1 MDYLTT
7 KEVSVLWNTTEQMV
21 RRYCRDGRIPGAVQK
36 EGAWFVP
43 EGTARPTRKKQEAP
57 TVPKLVK
64 QLQRQRTKKI
74 YHGLYDYIQIN
85 FCYSSNRLASNRLML
100 TQVEE
105 VYKKGKVSVG
115 FEPIKVDDLIEAY
128 NHFDCVSHIID
139 TAANRISQSYIRK
152 LHTMLSYGTMAERKL
167 QFHPG
172 EYRRD
177 TCTIGKTKTTPP
189 KNIGSQ
195 MSALISEYESL
206 DKVELAQILDFH
218 VRLERI
224 RPFTDGNGRI
234 GRLLMFKEC
243 LRHEITPFILDDKR
257 RTEYLKGIREW
268 DMDKTTLFTPCL
280 EAQARFQAQIDLQ
293 KLQEY
298 AQRYKPADYKE
309 D

>member
-1 MDYLTT
+1 MDYISA
-7 KEVSVLWNTTEQMV
+7 KEASVLWKITDQMI
-21 RRYCRDGRIPGAVQK
+21 RRHCRNGRIPGSVQK
-36 EGAWFVP
+36 DGVWYVP
-43 EGTARPTRKKQEAP
+43 TDAQKPAKLKPEAP
-57 TVPKLVK
+57 ELPKLVK

-74 YHGLYDYIQIN
+74 YHGLYDYIQTN

-105 VYKKGKVSVG
+105 VYKKGKVSTG

-128 NHFDCVSHIID
+128 NHLACVNYIID
-139 TAANRISQSYIRK
+139 TATARLSQTYIRK
-152 LHTMLSYGTMAERKL
+152 LHSMIGYGTIAERKL
-167 QFHPG
+167 LFHPG
-172 EYRRD
+172 EYRKD
-177 TCTIGKTKTTPP
+177 NCILGKTKTTPP

-195 MSALISEYESL
+195 MSALIAEYESL
-206 DKVELAQILDFH
+206 DRVELSQILDFH
-218 VRLERI
+218 VRFERI
-224 RPFTDGNGRI
+224 HPFADGNGRI

-268 DMDKTTLFTPCL
+268 DMDKSTLFTPCL

>member
-105 VYKKGKVSVG
+105 VYKKGKVSTG

-128 NHFDCVSHIID
+128 NHIACVSHIID
-139 TAANRISQSYIRK
+139 TATARISQSYIRK

-167 QFHPG
+167 LFHPG
-172 EYRRD
+172 EYRREA
-177 TCTIGKTKTTPP
+177 CILGKTKTTPP
-189 KNIGSQ
+189 KNINSQ
-195 MSALISEYESL
+195 MNALIAEYESL

-218 VRLERI
+218 VRFERI
-224 RPFTDGNGRI
+224 HPFTDGNGRL

-268 DMDKTTLFTPCL
+268 DMDKSTLFPPCL
-280 EAQARFQAQIDLQ
+280 EAQTRFQAQIDLQ

>member
-1 MDYLTT
+1 MGYISA
-7 KEVSVLWNTTEQMV
+7 KEASVLWKITDQMI
-21 RRYCRDGRIPGAVQK
+21 RRHCRNGRIPGSVQK
-36 EGAWFVP
+36 DGVWYVP
-43 EGTARPTRKKQEAP
+43 ADAQKPAKLKPEAP
-57 TVPKLVK
+57 ELPKLVK

-167 QFHPG
+167 LFHPG
-172 EYRRD
+172 EYRREA
-177 TCTIGKTKTTPP
+177 CILGKTKTTPP
-189 KNIGSQ
+189 KNINSQ
-195 MSALISEYESL
+195 MNALIAEYESL

-218 VRLERI
+218 VRFERI

-268 DMDKTTLFTPCL
+268 DMGKSTLFTPCL
-280 EAQARFQAQIDLQ
+280 EAQVRFQAQIDLQ

>member
-1 MDYLTT
+1 MGYLTT

-64 QLQRQRTKKI
+64 QLQHQRTKKI

-85 FCYSSNRLASNRLML
+85 FCYSSNRLASKRLML

-218 VRLERI
+218 VRFERI
-224 RPFTDGNGRI
+224 RPFADGNGRI

>member
-1 MDYLTT
+1 MGYLTT

-21 RRYCRDGRIPGAVQK
+21 RRYCRDGRILGAVQK

-85 FCYSSNRLASNRLML
+85 FCYSSNRLASNRLLL

-105 VYKKGKVSVG
+105 VYRKGKASTG

-128 NHFDCVSHIID
+128 NHFTCVSHIID
-139 TAANRISQSYIRK
+139 TAAARISQSYIRK

-167 QFHPG
+167 QFYPG

-218 VRLERI
+218 VRFERI
-224 RPFTDGNGRI
+224 HPFTDGNGRL

-243 LRHEITPFILDDKR
+243 LRHEITPFIHPKKSMI
-257 RTEYLKGIREW
+257 YL
-268 DMDKTTLFTPCL
+268 
-280 EAQARFQAQIDLQ
+280 
-293 KLQEY
+293 
-298 AQRYKPADYKE
+298 
-309 D
+309 

>member
-1 MDYLTT
+1 M
-7 KEVSVLWNTTEQMV
+7 
-21 RRYCRDGRIPGAVQK
+21 
-36 EGAWFVP
+36 
-43 EGTARPTRKKQEAP
+43 
-57 TVPKLVK
+57 
-64 QLQRQRTKKI
+64 
-74 YHGLYDYIQIN
+74 
-85 FCYSSNRLASNRLML
+85 
-100 TQVEE
+100 
-105 VYKKGKVSVG
+105 G

-128 NHFDCVSHIID
+128 NHLACVNYIID
-139 TAANRISQSYIRK
+139 TAMARLSQTYIRK
-152 LHTMLSYGTMAERKL
+152 LHSMIGYGTVAERKL
-167 QFHPG
+167 LFRPG
-172 EYRRD
+172 EYRKD
-177 TCTIGKTKTTPP
+177 NCILGKTKTTPP

-206 DKVELAQILDFH
+206 DKVELSQILDFH
-218 VRLERI
+218 VRFERI
-224 RPFTDGNGRI
+224 HPFADGNGRL

-268 DMDKTTLFTPCL
+268 DMDKSTLFTPCL

>member
-1 MDYLTT
+1 MDYISA
-7 KEVSVLWNTTEQMV
+7 KEASVLWSITDQMI
-21 RRYCRDGRIPGAVQK
+21 RRHCRNGRIPGAVQRD
-36 EGAWFVP
+36 GTWYVP
-43 EGTARPTRKKQEAP
+43 ADAKKPTKLKPDIAP
-57 TVPKLVK
+57 VPKLVK
-64 QLQRQRTKKI
+64 QLQRQRIKKI
-74 YHGLYDYIQIN
+74 YHGLFDYIQVN

-100 TQVEE
+100 NQVEE
-105 VYKKGKVSVG
+105 IYKKGKVSVG

-128 NHFDCVSHIID
+128 NHLACVSYIID
-139 TAANRISQSYIRK
+139 TATARLSQTYIRK
-152 LHTMLSYGTMAERKL
+152 LHAMISYGTMAERKL
-167 QFHPG
+167 LFYPG

-177 TCTIGKTKTTPP
+177 TCTLGKTKTTPP

-206 DKVELAQILDFH
+206 DKVELSQILDFH
-218 VRLERI
+218 VRFERI
-224 RPFTDGNGRI
+224 HPFADGNGRL

-243 LRHEITPFILDDKR
+243 LRQEITPFILDDKR

>member
-7 KEVSVLWNTTEQMV
+7 KEASALWNTTEQMV

-36 EGAWFVP
+36 EGAWFVL

-105 VYKKGKVSVG
+105 VYKKGKVSTG

-128 NHFDCVSHIID
+128 NHLSCVNYIID
-139 TAANRISQSYIRK
+139 TATARLSQTYIRK
-152 LHTMLSYGTMAERKL
+152 LHSMIGYGTMAERKL
-167 QFHPG
+167 LFHPG

-177 TCTIGKTKTTPP
+177 TCTLGKTKTTPP

-218 VRLERI
+218 VRFERI
-224 RPFTDGNGRI
+224 HPFTDGNGRL

-268 DMDKTTLFTPCL
+268 DMDRTTLFTPCL

-298 AQRYKPADYKE
+298 AQRYKPSGYKE

>member
-115 FEPIKVDDLIEAY
+115 FEPIKVDDLIEAH

-152 LHTMLSYGTMAERKL
+152 LHAMLSYGTVAERKL

-218 VRLERI
+218 VRFERI
-224 RPFTDGNGRI
+224 HPFTDGNGRL

>member
-85 FCYSSNRLASNRLML
+85 FCYSSNRLASNRLLL

-105 VYKKGKVSVG
+105 VYRKGKVSTG

-128 NHFDCVSHIID
+128 NHFACVSHIID
-139 TAANRISQSYIRK
+139 TAAARISQSYIRK
-152 LHTMLSYGTMAERKL
+152 LHAMLSYGTMAERKL

-218 VRLERI
+218 VRFERI
-224 RPFTDGNGRI
+224 HPFADGNGRL

-268 DMDKTTLFTPCL
+268 DVDKSTLFTPCL

>member
-1 MDYLTT
+1 MGYLTT

-105 VYKKGKVSVG
+105 VYKKGKVSTG

-128 NHFDCVSHIID
+128 NHIACVSHIID

-167 QFHPG
+167 LFHPG
-172 EYRRD
+172 EYRREA
-177 TCTIGKTKTTPP
+177 CILGKTKTTPP
-189 KNIGSQ
+189 KNINSQ
-195 MSALISEYESL
+195 MNALIAEYESL

-218 VRLERI
+218 VRFERI
-224 RPFTDGNGRI
+224 HPFTDGNGRL

-268 DMDKTTLFTPCL
+268 DMDKSTLFTPCL

-298 AQRYKPADYKE
+298 AQRNKPMDYKE

>member
-1 MDYLTT
+1 MGYLTT

-85 FCYSSNRLASNRLML
+85 FCYSSNRLASKRLML

-139 TAANRISQSYIRK
+139 TAASRISQSYIRK
-152 LHTMLSYGTMAERKL
+152 LHAMLSYGTMAERKL

-189 KNIGSQ
+189 KNINSQ
-195 MSALISEYESL
+195 MNALIAEYESL

-218 VRLERI
+218 VRFERI
-224 RPFTDGNGRI
+224 HPFTDGNGRL

-268 DMDKTTLFTPCL
+268 DMDKSTLFTPCL

>member
-1 MDYLTT
+1 MDYITISEMAE
-7 KEVSVLWNTTEQMV
+7 KWNISERMI
-21 RRYCRDGRIPGAVQK
+21 RRYCVGGRI
-36 EGAWFVP
+36 
-43 EGTARPTRKKQEAP
+43 EGTIFEDNAWLIPEDAQKPLRKKKEAP
-57 TVPKLVK
+57 ELPILVK
-64 QLQRQRTKKI
+64 KLQRQRTKKI

-100 TQVEE
+100 NQVEE
-105 VYKKGKVSVG
+105 IYKKGKVSVG

-128 NHFDCVSHIID
+128 NHIACVSYIID
-139 TAANRISQSYIRK
+139 TATARISQSYIRK
-152 LHTMLSYGTMAERKL
+152 LHTMLSHGTMAERKL
-167 QFHPG
+167 LFHPG

-177 TCTIGKTKTTPP
+177 TCTLGKTKTTPP

-206 DKVELAQILDFH
+206 DKVELSQILDFH
-218 VRLERI
+218 VRFERI
-224 RPFTDGNGRI
+224 HPFADGNGRL

-243 LRHEITPFILDDKR
+243 LRHEITPFILDDTR
-257 RTEYLKGIREW
+257 RTEYLNGIREW
-268 DMDKTTLFTPCL
+268 DMDKSTLFTPCL

-298 AQRYKPADYKE
+298 AQRYKPAGYKE

>member
-1 MDYLTT
+1 MDYISA
-7 KEVSVLWNTTEQMV
+7 KEASVLWNITDQMI
-21 RRYCRDGRIPGAVQK
+21 RRHCRNGRIPGSVQRN
-36 EGAWFVP
+36 GTWYVP
-43 EGTARPTRKKQEAP
+43 ADAKKPAKLRPETAPL
-57 TVPKLVK
+57 PKFVK

-74 YHGLYDYIQIN
+74 YHGLYDYIQVN
-85 FCYSSNRLASNRLML
+85 FCYSSNRLASNRLLL

-105 VYKKGKVSVG
+105 VYRKGKVSTG

-128 NHFDCVSHIID
+128 NHFACVSHIID
-139 TAANRISQSYIRK
+139 TAAVRISQSYIRK
-152 LHTMLSYGTMAERKL
+152 LHTMLSYGTTAERKL

-177 TCTIGKTKTTPP
+177 TCTLGKTKTTPP
-189 KNIGSQ
+189 KNINSQ
-195 MSALISEYESL
+195 MNALIAEYESL

-218 VRLERI
+218 VRFERI

-298 AQRYKPADYKE
+298 AQRYKPVDYKE

>member
-1 MDYLTT
+1 MGYLTT

-64 QLQRQRTKKI
+64 QLQHQRTKKI

-85 FCYSSNRLASNRLML
+85 FCYSSNRLASKRLML

-139 TAANRISQSYIRK
+139 TTANRISQSYIRK
-152 LHTMLSYGTMAERKL
+152 LHTMLSYGTMAEREL

-189 KNIGSQ
+189 KNINSQ
-195 MSALISEYESL
+195 MNALIAEYESL

-218 VRLERI
+218 VRFGRI
-224 RPFTDGNGRI
+224 HPFTDGNGRI

>member
-7 KEVSVLWNTTEQMV
+7 KEAAFLWNTTEQMI
-21 RRYCRDGRIPGAVQK
+21 RRHCRDGRIPGAVQK
-36 EGAWFVP
+36 EGTWFVP

-105 VYKKGKVSVG
+105 VYKKGKVSTG

-128 NHFDCVSHIID
+128 NHIACVNHIID
-139 TAANRISQSYIRK
+139 TATARLSQTYIRK
-152 LHTMLSYGTMAERKL
+152 LHSMIGYGTIAERKL
-167 QFHPG
+167 LFHPG
-172 EYRRD
+172 EYRKD
-177 TCTIGKTKTTPP
+177 NCTLGKTKTTPP

-195 MSALISEYESL
+195 MSALIAEYESL
-206 DKVELAQILDFH
+206 DKVELSQILDFH
-218 VRLERI
+218 VRFERI
-224 RPFTDGNGRI
+224 HPFADGNGRI

-243 LRHEITPFILDDKR
+243 LRHEITPFILDDKK

-298 AQRYKPADYKE
+298 AQRYKPTDYKE

>member
-1 MDYLTT
+1 MDYITISEMAE
-7 KEVSVLWNTTEQMV
+7 KWNISERMI
-21 RRYCRDGRIPGAVQK
+21 RRYCIDGRI
-36 EGAWFVP
+36 
-43 EGTARPTRKKQEAP
+43 EGTIFEDNAWLIPEDAQKPLRKKKEAP
-57 TVPKLVK
+57 ELPILVK
-64 QLQRQRTKKI
+64 KLQRQRTKKI

-105 VYKKGKVSVG
+105 VYRKGKVSTG

-128 NHFDCVSHIID
+128 NHLACVNHIID
-139 TAANRISQSYIRK
+139 TATARISKSYIRK

-167 QFHPG
+167 LFHPG

-177 TCTIGKTKTTPP
+177 ACTLGKTKTTLP
-189 KNIGSQ
+189 KNISSQ

-218 VRLERI
+218 VRFERI
-224 RPFTDGNGRI
+224 HPFTDGNGRL

-243 LRHEITPFILDDKR
+243 LRHQITPFILDDKR

-268 DMDKTTLFTPCL
+268 DMDRSTLFTPCL

>member
-1 MDYLTT
+1 MDYITISEMAE
-7 KEVSVLWNTTEQMV
+7 KWNISERMI
-21 RRYCRDGRIPGAVQK
+21 RRYCIDGRI
-36 EGAWFVP
+36 
-43 EGTARPTRKKQEAP
+43 EGTIFEDNAWLIPEDAQKPLRKKKEAP
-57 TVPKLVK
+57 ELSILVK
-64 QLQRQRTKKI
+64 KLQRQRTKKI

-100 TQVEE
+100 NQVEE
-105 VYKKGKVSVG
+105 IYKKGKVSVG

-128 NHFDCVSHIID
+128 NHIACVNYIID
-139 TAANRISQSYIRK
+139 TATVRLSQTYIRK
-152 LHTMLSYGTMAERKL
+152 LHSMIGYGTIAERKL
-167 QFHPG
+167 LFHPG
-172 EYRRD
+172 EYRKD
-177 TCTIGKTKTTPP
+177 TCTLGKTKTTPP

-206 DKVELAQILDFH
+206 DKVELSQILDFH
-218 VRLERI
+218 VRFERI
-224 RPFTDGNGRI
+224 HPFADGNGRI

-268 DMDKTTLFTPCL
+268 DMDKSTLFTPCL
-280 EAQARFQAQIDLQ
+280 EAQARFHAQIDLQ

>member
-21 RRYCRDGRIPGAVQK
+21 RRYCRDGRIPGAIQK
-36 EGAWFVP
+36 EGAWFVL
-43 EGTARPTRKKQEAP
+43 EGTARPIRKKQEAP

-189 KNIGSQ
+189 KNINSQ
-195 MSALISEYESL
+195 MNALIAEYESL

-268 DMDKTTLFTPCL
+268 DMDKSTLFTPCL

>member
-7 KEVSVLWNTTEQMV
+7 KEASVLWNTTEQMV

-64 QLQRQRTKKI
+64 HLQRQRTKKI

-105 VYKKGKVSVG
+105 VYKKGKVSTG

-128 NHFDCVSHIID
+128 NHIACVSHIID

-152 LHTMLSYGTMAERKL
+152 LHAMLSYGTMAERKL

-189 KNIGSQ
+189 KNINSQ
-195 MSALISEYESL
+195 MNALIAEYESL

-218 VRLERI
+218 VRFERI
-224 RPFTDGNGRI
+224 HPFTDGNGRL

-257 RTEYLKGIREW
+257 RTEYLQGIREW
-268 DMDKTTLFTPCL
+268 DMDKSTLFTPCL

-293 KLQEY
+293 ELQEY

>member
-1 MDYLTT
+1 MDYISA
-7 KEVSVLWNTTEQMV
+7 KEASVLWKITDQMI
-21 RRYCRDGRIPGAVQK
+21 RRHCRNGRIPGSVQRN
-36 EGAWFVP
+36 GTWYVP
-43 EGTARPTRKKQEAP
+43 ADAQKPTKLKP
-57 TVPKLVK
+57 DITPIPKLVK

-74 YHGLYDYIQIN
+74 YHGLFDYIQVN

-105 VYKKGKVSVG
+105 IYKKGKVSTG

-128 NHFDCVSHIID
+128 NHLACVNYIID
-139 TAANRISQSYIRK
+139 TAAARLSQTYIRK
-152 LHTMLSYGTMAERKL
+152 LHTMLGYGTMAERKL
-167 QFHPG
+167 LFHSG

-177 TCTIGKTKTTPP
+177 TCTLGKTKTTPP

-218 VRLERI
+218 VRFERI
-224 RPFTDGNGRI
+224 HPFTDGNGRL

-268 DMDKTTLFTPCL
+268 DMDKSTLFTPCL

>member
-1 MDYLTT
+1 MDYITISEMAE
-7 KEVSVLWNTTEQMV
+7 KWNISERMI
-21 RRYCRDGRIPGAVQK
+21 RRYCIDGRI
-36 EGAWFVP
+36 
-43 EGTARPTRKKQEAP
+43 EGTIFEDNAWLIPEDAQKPLRKKKEAP
-57 TVPKLVK
+57 ELSILVK
-64 QLQRQRTKKI
+64 KLQRQRTKKI

-105 VYKKGKVSVG
+105 VYRKGKVSTG
-115 FEPIKVDDLIEAY
+115 FEPIKVEDLIEAY
-128 NHFDCVSHIID
+128 NHLACVNYIIE
-139 TAANRISQSYIRK
+139 TATARLSQSYIRK
-152 LHTMLSYGTMAERKL
+152 LHAMIGYGTRAERKL
-167 QFHPG
+167 LFHAG

-177 TCTIGKTKTTPP
+177 NCTLGKTKTTPP

-195 MSALISEYESL
+195 MSALISDYESL
-206 DKVELAQILDFH
+206 DKVELSHILDFH
-218 VRLERI
+218 VHFERI
-224 RPFTDGNGRI
+224 HPFADGNGRL

-268 DMDKTTLFTPCL
+268 DMDRSTLFTPCL
-280 EAQARFQAQIDLQ
+280 EAQARFQAQIELQ

-298 AQRYKPADYKE
+298 AQRYKPTDYKE

>member
-1 MDYLTT
+1 MDYISA
-7 KEVSVLWNTTEQMV
+7 KEASVLWNITDQMI
-21 RRYCRDGRIPGAVQK
+21 RRHCRNGRIPGAVQRD
-36 EGAWFVP
+36 GTWYVP
-43 EGTARPTRKKQEAP
+43 ADAKKPTKLKPDTAPI
-57 TVPKLVK
+57 PKLVK

-74 YHGLYDYIQIN
+74 YHGLFDYIQVN

-100 TQVEE
+100 NQVDEI
-105 VYKKGKVSVG
+105 YKKGKVSVG

-128 NHFDCVSHIID
+128 NHLTCVNYIIE
-139 TAANRISQSYIRK
+139 TATARLSQTYIRK
-152 LHTMLSYGTMAERKL
+152 LHSMIGYGTMAERKL
-167 QFHPG
+167 LFHPS
-172 EYRRD
+172 EYRKD
-177 TCTIGKTKTTPP
+177 NCILGKTKTTPP

-195 MSALISEYESL
+195 MNALIAEYESL
-206 DKVELAQILDFH
+206 DKVELSQILDFH
-218 VRLERI
+218 VRFERI
-224 RPFTDGNGRI
+224 HPFTDANGRV

-268 DMDKTTLFTPCL
+268 DMDKSTLFTPCL

>member
-1 MDYLTT
+1 MGYLTT

-105 VYKKGKVSVG
+105 VYNKGNVSVG
-115 FEPIKVDDLIEAY
+115 FEPIKVEDLIEAY

-139 TAANRISQSYIRK
+139 TTANRISQSYIRK

-172 EYRRD
+172 EDRRD

-189 KNIGSQ
+189 KNINSQ
-195 MSALISEYESL
+195 MNALIAEYESL

-218 VRLERI
+218 VRFERI

-243 LRHEITPFILDDKR
+243 LRHEITPFIRDDKR

-298 AQRYKPADYKE
+298 AQRNKRTDYME

>member
-1 MDYLTT
+1 MDYITIT
-7 KEVSVLWNTTEQMV
+7 EMAERWNISERMI
-21 RRYCRDGRIPGAVQK
+21 RRYCIDGRIEGIIFEDNAWLIPEDAQK
-36 EGAWFVP
+36 P
-43 EGTARPTRKKQEAP
+43 LRKKKEAP
-57 TVPKLVK
+57 ELPILVK
-64 QLQRQRTKKI
+64 KLQRQRTKKI
-74 YHGLYDYIQIN
+74 YHGLYDYIQTN

-218 VRLERI
+218 VRFERI
-224 RPFTDGNGRI
+224 RPFADGNGRI

>member
-43 EGTARPTRKKQEAP
+43 EGTARPTRKKQVAP
-57 TVPKLVK
+57 SLPKLVK

-100 TQVEE
+100 NQVEE
-105 VYKKGKVSVG
+105 VYKKGKVSTG

-128 NHFDCVSHIID
+128 NHIACVSHIID

-152 LHTMLSYGTMAERKL
+152 LHAMLSYGTMAERKL

-177 TCTIGKTKTTPP
+177 ICTIGKTKTTPP
-189 KNIGSQ
+189 KNINSQ
-195 MSALISEYESL
+195 MNALIAEYESL

-218 VRLERI
+218 VRFERI
-224 RPFTDGNGRI
+224 RPFTDGNGRL

-257 RTEYLKGIREW
+257 RAEYLKGIREW
-268 DMDKTTLFTPCL
+268 DMDKSTLFTPCL

>member
-1 MDYLTT
+1 MDHLTT

-36 EGAWFVP
+36 EGSWYVP

-105 VYKKGKVSVG
+105 VYKKGKVSTG

-128 NHFDCVSHIID
+128 NHIACVSHIID
-139 TAANRISQSYIRK
+139 TATARVSQSYIRK
-152 LHTMLSYGTMAERKL
+152 LHAMLSYGTMAERKL
-167 QFHPG
+167 LFHPG

-177 TCTIGKTKTTPP
+177 TCIIGKTKTTPP
-189 KNIGSQ
+189 KNINSQ
-195 MSALISEYESL
+195 MNALISEYESL
-206 DKVELAQILDFH
+206 DKVELSQILDFH
-218 VRLERI
+218 VRFERI
-224 RPFTDGNGRI
+224 HPFTDGNGRL
-234 GRLLMFKEC
+234 GRLLIFKEC

-268 DMDKTTLFTPCL
+268 DMDKSTLFTPCL

>member
-7 KEVSVLWNTTEQMV
+7 KEVSILWNTTEQMV

-85 FCYSSNRLASNRLML
+85 FCYSSNRLASKRLML

-218 VRLERI
+218 VRFERI
-224 RPFTDGNGRI
+224 RPFADGNGRI

>member
-1 MDYLTT
+1 MDYLTI
-7 KEVSVLWNTTEQMV
+7 KEVSILWSTTEQMV
-21 RRYCRDGRIPGAVQK
+21 RRHCREGRIPGAVQR
-36 EGAWFVP
+36 EGSWYVP
-43 EGTARPTRKKQEAP
+43 ENAVKPQRKKTVAP
-57 TVPKLVK
+57 TLPKFVK
-64 QLQRQRTKKI
+64 KLQRQCTKKI
-74 YHGLYDYIQIN
+74 YHGLYDYIQVN
-85 FCYSSNRLASNRLML
+85 FCYSSNRLASNRLLL

-105 VYKKGKVSVG
+105 VYRKGKVSVG

-128 NHFDCVSHIID
+128 NHFACVSYIID
-139 TAANRISQSYIRK
+139 TAAARISQSYIRR
-152 LHTMLSYGTMAERKL
+152 LHTMLGYGTMAERKL

-189 KNIGSQ
+189 KNINSQ
-195 MSALISEYESL
+195 MNALIAEYESL

-268 DMDKTTLFTPCL
+268 DMDKTTLFIPCL

-298 AQRYKPADYKE
+298 AQRYKPADDKE

>member
-1 MDYLTT
+1 MDYISA
-7 KEVSVLWNTTEQMV
+7 KEASVLWNITDQMI
-21 RRYCRDGRIPGAVQK
+21 RRHCRNGRIPGSVQRN
-36 EGAWFVP
+36 GTWYVP
-43 EGTARPTRKKQEAP
+43 ADSKKPTKLKPDIAP
-57 TVPKLVK
+57 IHKLVK

-74 YHGLYDYIQIN
+74 YHGLFDYIQVN

-100 TQVEE
+100 NQVEE
-105 VYKKGKVSVG
+105 IYKKGKVSVG

-128 NHFDCVSHIID
+128 NHLACVNYIIE
-139 TAANRISQSYIRK
+139 TATARLSQTYIRK
-152 LHTMLSYGTMAERKL
+152 LHSMIGYGTIAERKL
-167 QFHPG
+167 LFHPS
-172 EYRRD
+172 EYRKD
-177 TCTIGKTKTTPP
+177 NCILGKTKTTPP

-195 MSALISEYESL
+195 MSALIAEYESL
-206 DKVELAQILDFH
+206 DKVELSQILDFH
-218 VRLERI
+218 VRFERI
-224 RPFTDGNGRI
+224 HPFTDGNGRL

-243 LRHEITPFILDDKR
+243 LRHEIMPFILDDKR

-268 DMDKTTLFTPCL
+268 DMDKSSLFTPCL

>member
-1 MDYLTT
+1 MDYISA
-7 KEVSVLWNTTEQMV
+7 KEASVLWNITDQMI
-21 RRYCRDGRIPGAVQK
+21 RRHCRNGRIPGSVQK
-36 EGAWFVP
+36 NGTWYVP
-43 EGTARPTRKKQEAP
+43 ADAKKPTKLKPDIAP
-57 TVPKLVK
+57 IPKLVK

-74 YHGLYDYIQIN
+74 YHGLFDYRQVN

-100 TQVEE
+100 NQVEE
-105 VYKKGKVSVG
+105 IYKKGKVSVG

-128 NHFDCVSHIID
+128 NHLACVNYIID
-139 TAANRISQSYIRK
+139 TATARLSQTYIRK
-152 LHTMLSYGTMAERKL
+152 LHSMIGYGTMAERKL
-167 QFHPG
+167 LFHPG

-177 TCTIGKTKTTPP
+177 NCILGKTKTTPP

-195 MSALISEYESL
+195 MSALIAEYESL
-206 DKVELAQILDFH
+206 DKVKLSHILDFH
-218 VRLERI
+218 VHFERI
-224 RPFTDGNGRI
+224 HPFTDGNGRL

-268 DMDKTTLFTPCL
+268 DMDKSTLFTPCL

>member
-128 NHFDCVSHIID
+128 NHFACVSYIID
-139 TAANRISQSYIRK
+139 TAAARISQSYIRK
-152 LHTMLSYGTMAERKL
+152 LHAMLSYGTVAERKL

-177 TCTIGKTKTTPP
+177 TCTLGKTKTTPP

-218 VRLERI
+218 VRFERI
-224 RPFTDGNGRI
+224 HPFTDGNGRL